1 METLSWDK
9 HRGRLSSYD
18 IGRLGYNY
26 RTTEIQSALG
36 LVQLKKLDR
45 NNRKREK
52 LVEIYRKELQE
63 VEGISIPFS
72 DLKAILLITFSRF
85 W

>member
-1 METLSWDK
+1 MIS
-9 HRGRLSSYD
+9 RG
-18 IGRLGYNY
+18 LGYNY

-45 NNRKREK
+45 NNRKRKK
-52 LVEIYRKELQE
+52 LAEIYRNELQGS
-63 VEGISIPFS
+63 EGDLHPFFS
-72 DLKAILLITFSRF
+72 GLRVFLPTIFSRS